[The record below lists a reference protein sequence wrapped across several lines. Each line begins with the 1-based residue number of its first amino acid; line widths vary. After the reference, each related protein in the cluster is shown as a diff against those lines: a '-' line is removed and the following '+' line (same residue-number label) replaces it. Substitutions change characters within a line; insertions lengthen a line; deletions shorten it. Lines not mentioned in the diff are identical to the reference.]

1 MFDKYKYTIKKYD
14 TIGLRL
20 NNIFTNVYFL
30 LKDSLLYADPY
41 LPDDKFKPFDDLFSL
56 NCKFEEQFGCYID
69 YTDNISNVFN
79 NKPDIIWKSYNN
91 GIGLLYYPFN
101 ILNNK
106 YDSIKIKNTLKF
118 WEEILNVIINLYNKE
133 NIENALHVKEQIKNL
148 YNK

>member
-41 LPDDKFKPFDDLFSL
+41 LPDNEFKPFDDLFSL
-56 NCKFEEQFGCYID
+56 NCKFEEHFGCYID
-69 YTDNISNVFN
+69 YTYNISNVFN
-79 NKPDIIWKSYNN
+79 NKPDIIWKAYNN
-91 GIGLLYYPFN
+91 QIGLLYYPFN

-118 WEEILNVIINLYNKE
+118 WEEILDVIINLYNKE